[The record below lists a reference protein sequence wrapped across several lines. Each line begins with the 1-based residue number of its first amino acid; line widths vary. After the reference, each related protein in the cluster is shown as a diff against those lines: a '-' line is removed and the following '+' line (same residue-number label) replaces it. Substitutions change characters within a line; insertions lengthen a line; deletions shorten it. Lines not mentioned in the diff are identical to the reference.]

1 VSAPLVSIIIPVL
14 DDIDALER
22 LLPTLDPNSD
32 IETAAE
38 LATGT
43 GRERLAACVFRVPIG
58 QEMVPMCRVN
68 ASGIRDTVYARRS
81 LVNESREPA
90 TLARSV
96 PSTHPV

>member
-1 VSAPLVSIIIPVL
+1 MSAPLVSIIIPVL

-58 QEMVPMCRVN
+58 QEMGRVN

-81 LVNESREPA
+81 LVNESREPG

-96 PSTHPV
+96 QSTHPV